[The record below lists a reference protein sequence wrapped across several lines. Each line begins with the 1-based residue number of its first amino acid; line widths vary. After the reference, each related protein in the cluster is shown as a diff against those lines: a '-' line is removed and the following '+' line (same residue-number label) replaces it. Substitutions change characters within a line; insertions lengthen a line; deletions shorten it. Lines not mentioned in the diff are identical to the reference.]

1 MSRNFVSAP
10 QTGTA
15 DSRTGTLHTHAR
27 HTRPHL
33 YHLQLRTPVPSSS
46 TSLRAGASLPNN
58 PPDTTSASPSL
69 ISTSILH
76 PWRSSAHSPA
86 QPSSFILL
94 PPPPSSPLL
103 PHTFMSA
110 SRSPDAH
117 GCLSADADDIRSF
130 VRGSTTTFGF
140 GRPRGGGGAEV
151 GISATISPSR
161 GGGGGGGD
169 PRWALM
175 LLELRCGRSTE
186 ERREGT
192 GNRER
197 PPRRLCASDSRRCS
211 VGACLTGGES
221 DPTPAVGSSE

>member
-1 MSRNFVSAP
+1 MRLNRQVSLSVRAYKLQPRYGVWCDGMRYVRAGVVVWLIEIMSRNFVPAP

-76 PWRSSAHSPA
+76 PCRSSAHSLA
-86 QPSSFILL
+86 QPSSFVLL
-94 PPPPSSPLL
+94 PPSPLL

-117 GCLSADADDIRSF
+117 GCLSA
-130 VRGSTTTFGF
+130 
-140 GRPRGGGGAEV
+140 
-151 GISATISPSR
+151 
-161 GGGGGGGD
+161 
-169 PRWALM
+169 
-175 LLELRCGRSTE
+175 
-186 ERREGT
+186 
-192 GNRER
+192 
-197 PPRRLCASDSRRCS
+197 
-211 VGACLTGGES
+211 CLQ
-221 DPTPAVGSSE
+221 